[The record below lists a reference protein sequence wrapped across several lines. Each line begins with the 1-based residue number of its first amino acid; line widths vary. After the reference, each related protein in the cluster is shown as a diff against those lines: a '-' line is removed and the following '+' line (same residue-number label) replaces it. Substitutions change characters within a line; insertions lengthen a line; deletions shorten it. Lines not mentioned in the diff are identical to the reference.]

1 MALPQKNGINKSSA
15 TSPKLPH
22 SSANSVKKRKDRNP
36 VASQTFLETS
46 DAWIGARLNL
56 VFYIAI
62 FLTVIIGALLF
73 DVKISTGGDD
83 SGYIEMANDFLRGR
97 GFPTWHGPLYSIIL
111 SFIIW
116 IFGINLIWLKLL
128 SFLFIVLHL
137 TFFYYTF
144 KRIIAPSILA
154 PLLLIISLNSTILY
168 FASQTYTE
176 AMYMF
181 LQSLLV
187 FLFIRFYLTEK
198 QDQKG
203 TLKEQYLQWLIIGFS
218 LFAVSLTREIGI
230 ISLFIIVLMLLL
242 DKNFRSSV
250 MVVVSYLIFLLPYK
264 VYQYLVWGVA
274 ASKTSR
280 PMHEIL
286 LKNFY
291 KPESGY
297 ENFSGMIVR
306 LFENAR
312 LYLSKHFMIG
322 IGLMDPESTQI
333 SWVVTFLIIAFL
345 LIALYFA
352 FKRSKVMFFIALNL
366 GCSMGATF
374 LALQQHWDQMRMV
387 IIYIPLL
394 LLLMAWSIEQLSKV
408 KGLGFLI
415 LVLPLFLSLVFFKTL
430 GQTVEKIKANQKV
443 LAKNIGGDLYYGFT
457 PDWQN
462 FLMMSEWVGKN
473 IPSSKVVASRKP
485 SMSFIY
491 SKGRDFFGMYRL
503 GTSAPDQFL
512 GDLKKRTGE
521 LVIIPNKVLNIP
533 APIDL
538 QESLR
543 KAKVGCVVEGTD
555 IFGVYEF
562 KGIEGNNQ
570 LLQLRQ
576 LNIQPFSTDS
586 LLRRVRVSTLAC
598 YAISPDSLVSD
609 LHTNKIDYVLVSSLR
624 GKAKMKSEIVINN
637 IQRHL
642 FFIEQKYPGVF
653 KLVYQV
659 GGKEEEPSWLYE
671 VDYPKLGLN

>member
-1 MALPQKNGINKSSA
+1 MALPLKNGVKKSSA
-15 TSPKLPH
+15 TAPGSSY
-22 SSANSVKKRKDRNP
+22 SSANSPKKRKDRNP
-36 VASQTFLETS
+36 VASKTFLETS

-62 FLTVIIGALLF
+62 FLTVMIGALLF

-83 SGYIEMANDFLRGR
+83 SGYIEMANDFLKGR
-97 GFPTWHGPLYSIIL
+97 SFPTWHGPLYAIIL

-116 IFGINLIWLKLL
+116 IFGINLIWLKLF

-137 TFFYYTF
+137 TLFYHTF
-144 KRIIAPSILA
+144 KRIIAPSIFA

-187 FLFIRFYLTEK
+187 FLFIRFYLSEK

-203 TLKEQYLQWLIIGFS
+203 TLKEQYLQWLILGFS

-264 VYQYLVWGVA
+264 LYQNLVWGVA
-274 ASKTSR
+274 VSKTSR

-297 ENFSGMIVR
+297 ENFSGMVVR

-322 IGLMDPESTQI
+322 IGLMDPESTQT
-333 SWVVTFLIIAFL
+333 SWIVTILIIVFL

-352 FKRSKVMFFIALNL
+352 FRRSKVMLFIALNL

-387 IIYIPLL
+387 IIYIPLI

-408 KGLGFLI
+408 KGLGFVI
-415 LVLPLFLSLVFFKTL
+415 VLLPIFLSVVFFKTL
-430 GQTVEKIKANQKV
+430 GQTVEKIKVNQKV
-443 LAKNIGGDLYYGFT
+443 LAKNIDGDLYYGFT

-462 FLMMSEWVGKN
+462 FLIMSEWVGKN

-503 GTSAPDQFL
+503 ATSAPEQFL
-512 GDLKKRTGE
+512 GALKKRTGE
-521 LVIIPNKVLNIP
+521 LTIIPNKALNVP
-533 APIDL
+533 APVDL
-538 QESLR
+538 GVSLR

-562 KGIEGNNQ
+562 KGIEGKNH

-576 LNIQPFSTDS
+576 LNIQPLSTDS
-586 LLRRVRVSTLAC
+586 LLRRVRTSTLAC
-598 YAISPDSLVSD
+598 YAISPDTLVSD
-609 LHTNKIDYVLVSSLR
+609 LHNNKIDYVLVSSLR

-659 GGKEEEPSWLYE
+659 GGNEEEPSWLYE
-671 VDYPKLGLN
+671 VDYHKLGFN